1 MARFIMGALTFF
13 FPAASTGE
21 DSPSGV
27 HVRCGPAVKSFR

>member
-1 MARFIMGALTFF
+1 MARFILGALTF

-27 HVRCGPAVKSFR
+27 HVRCGPAVKSVR